1 MAGDILADIETDKA
15 TLGFDSQ
22 DDGYLAK
29 ILVPA
34 GSKDVAVGTPICV
47 MVEDGTQVG
56 AFADYVAAA
65 APAAFASVADLAAAK
80 AAPAAAA
87 AAGGGGGA
95 VADLHSIKI
104 GPAARHLLTQT
115 GLGLDQ
121 VCWALQD
128 SPGKTAVLGVVSEDE
143 RRHVERACVADEC
156 VPWR

>member
-87 AAGGGGGA
+87 GGGGA
-95 VADLHSIKI
+95 GGAVVDLHGIKI

-121 VCWALQD
+121 VCF
-128 SPGKTAVLGVVSEDE
+128 GVGE
-143 RRHVERACVADEC
+143 RVKKGAS
-156 VPWR
+156 

>member
-29 ILVPA
+29 ILVPG

-56 AFADYVAAA
+56 AFKDYVATA
-65 APAAFASVADLAAAK
+65 APAAAK

-95 VADLHSIKI
+95 AADLHSIKI

-121 VCWALQD
+121 VCLW
-128 SPGKTAVLGVVSEDE
+128 E
-143 RRHVERACVADEC
+143 
-156 VPWR
+156 